1 MTLQVWVNDTK
12 VGTLDR
18 HGSGTTFVYDQGVD
32 PADAISLNMPV
43 RTASYDHPYGL
54 LPVFDTNM
62 PEGLLLDNLRRDIS
76 KAYGRADAYD
86 ILSETGKNQIGRI
99 RVLKIGEKPQ
109 RRPSIPS
116 IQDVLEAEATETFVT
131 DMFKKYGLRSGV
143 SGAMPKVLLEEEV
156 DSFFDPEDQR
166 ITFETRDYIL
176 KFDAADYPGLSL
188 NEYHCLKVA
197 RLAGNKTADCH
208 LGKHGRT
215 LAVRRFDNLD
225 GHRHG
230 FEDLA
235 SLNVKTSVEK
245 YSGSMERTL
254 FGTIKR
260 ISGEN
265 VKQNLEELYRQI
277 VTSIALRNGDAHLK
291 NYAVLFDDAEKGPFT
306 LAPAYD
312 IVTTKAYI
320 ASEMM
325 AATYGGS
332 KRWPKPKAVEL
343 MAIRAMLT
351 AAQAKT
357 IISEVG
363 AAVKETMPAMIED
376 FKRYDMLDV
385 GLRIAACWNEGLT
398 ASLGMD
404 PVDLDHL
411 VVIDRP
417 DGDHDHGISPS

>member
-1 MTLQVWVNDTK
+1 MSMTLQVWVNDSK

-18 HGSGTTFVYDQGVD
+18 HGSGTTFVYDQGVQ
-32 PADAISLNMPV
+32 PSNAISLNMPV

-62 PEGLLLDNLRRDIS
+62 PEGILLDNLRRELS
-76 KAYGRADAYD
+76 KAYGRADAFD
-86 ILSETGKNQIGRI
+86 ILSETGKNQIGRV
-99 RVLKIGEKPQ
+99 RVLKAGEEPQ
-109 RRPSIPS
+109 RKPSIPS
-116 IQDVLEAEATETFVT
+116 IQEVLEAEATEAFVT
-131 DMFKKYGLRSGV
+131 DMFRKYGLRSGV

-156 DSFFDPEDQR
+156 DSFFDPENQR
-166 ITFETRDYIL
+166 ITIETQDYIL

-197 RLAGNKTADCH
+197 RLAGNKTADCY

-215 LAVRRFDNLD
+215 LAVQRFDNLD
-225 GHRHG
+225 GHRSG

-235 SLNVKTSVEK
+235 SLNAMTSEEK
-245 YSGSMERTL
+245 YSGTIEKAL
-254 FGTIKR
+254 FATIKNF
-260 ISGEN
+260 SAEN
-265 VKQNLEELYRQI
+265 AKQNLNELYRQI

-320 ASEMM
+320 ASDMM

-332 KRWPKPKAVEL
+332 KRWPKPKAVEQ

-351 AAQAKT
+351 SQQAKA

-363 AAVKETMPAMIED
+363 AAVKEAMPDMIED
-376 FKRYDMLDV
+376 FKRFEMLEV
-385 GLRIAACWNEGLT
+385 GLRVAACWNEGVT
-398 ASLGMD
+398 ESLGMD
-404 PVDLDHL
+404 P
-411 VVIDRP
+411 IDFDYMTDER
-417 DGDHDHGISPS
+417 SS